1 MIVLDNIKTT
11 TQAKCQ
17 GLSSVSVSSFFLG
30 LEESQ
35 EARPRSRQTA
45 RPISQEALSRSRQA
59 ARPISQ
65 EARRP
70 LPRRPSNTHL
80 NTTSSRD
87 PAQHTL
93 DHESVPAYLNC
104 VSAEK
109 PCLLDSARGPTFDRS
124 TYFSDSGR
132 QSEATGL
139 PIPDFSQGNH

>member
-1 MIVLDNIKTT
+1 MIVLDNIETT
-11 TQAKCQ
+11 TQEKCQ
-17 GLSSVSVSSFFLG
+17 GLSSVSVSSIFLG

-35 EARPRSRQTA
+35 EARP
-45 RPISQEALSRSRQA
+45 RSRQA

-70 LPRRPSNTHL
+70 LPMRPSSTYL

-93 DHESVPAYLNC
+93 GHESVPAYLNC